1 MTILGPFG
9 IKMDRY
15 RQAWRWRQLYLRALI
30 DAELAKNRNLP
41 NDRCQE
47 AFAELIEIYHA
58 QKAVRG
64 GHYSAIAP
72 SCSVGPEGGQILVDR
87 TVEIINSLWTKPK

>member
-1 MTILGPFG
+1 
-9 IKMDRY
+9 MDRY

-58 QKAVRG
+58 QKAEVHVRPPLDPKYRG
-64 GHYSAIAP
+64 KKPSTIGSEHGH
-72 SCSVGPEGGQILVDR
+72 SVLRRSGYLRDEEEAFSD
-87 TVEIINSLWTKPK
+87 KY